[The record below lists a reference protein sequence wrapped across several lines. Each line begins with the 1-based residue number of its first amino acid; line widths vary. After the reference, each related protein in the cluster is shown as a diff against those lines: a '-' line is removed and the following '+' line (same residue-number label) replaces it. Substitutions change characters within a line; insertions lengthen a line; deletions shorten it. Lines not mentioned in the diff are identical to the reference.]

1 MRVNLGYLTLLVG
14 CAGCGMLKDTSKSV
28 NATHDQLDEQQA
40 TKLLVDANKTITAAT
55 LTLYTD
61 STNQDYSVQ
70 VWPKGRFTFSAANG
84 FEGEAE
90 QVLVTGKIRHQ
101 GSGSITTASKVADLT
116 RTALQVSHKKKVLLD
131 QKNTNKKSTVSLKGI
146 LSATAFL
153 ILIVFIF
160 YKIKS

>member
-1 MRVNLGYLTLLVG
+1 MGGKRDESLPWV
-14 CAGCGMLKDTSKSV
+14 
-28 NATHDQLDEQQA
+28 LD
-40 TKLLVDANKTITAAT
+40 L
-55 LTLYTD
+55 
-61 STNQDYSVQ
+61 
-70 VWPKGRFTFSAANG
+70 TFSAANG

-101 GSGSITTASKVADLT
+101 GSRSITTASKIADLT
-116 RTALQVSHKKKVLLD
+116 RTALQVSHKKKVVLD